1 MTERTL
7 KDLLEPFTFAN
18 GAAVK
23 NRLVM
28 APMTNF
34 ASNPDGT
41 VSDEEL
47 AYYERRSG
55 GVGIVI
61 TACVYVSAGGKGF
74 PGEFGA
80 DQDALIPSLKRLADA
95 IKGQGAKAVLQIFHG
110 GRQAP
115 PDLLPDKQPVSASAV
130 PAELQGGGQGPVPRE
145 LTDAEIEGIIA
156 DFGEATRRAIE
167 AGFDGVEIHG
177 ANGYLVQQFFSPH
190 SNRREDRWGGSLE
203 KRLTFPLAVLR
214 EVKKAAAKHAGPQE
228 FIVGYRFSPE
238 EPETPGITMAET
250 FALIDALA
258 AEGLDYLHVS
268 LQDFWAL
275 PRRGTEDTR
284 PRIEQIVDRAAG
296 KVPVIGVGSLY
307 KAEDAVKALD
317 SGVALVA
324 LGRPL
329 LIDPDW
335 VEKVEAGR
343 ASDIETELDP
353 SAQERLVIP
362 DYLWGAL
369 THTPGWVPVKSNA

>member
-1 MTERTL
+1 MTERTFQE
-7 KDLLEPFTFAN
+7 LLEPYAFAN
-18 GAAVK
+18 GAGLK
-23 NRLVM
+23 NRVVM

-34 ASNPDGT
+34 AANPDGT

-55 GVGIVI
+55 GVGMVI
-61 TACVYVSAGGKGF
+61 TACVYVAVGGKGF

-80 DQDALIPSLKRLADA
+80 DKDELIPSLKRLADT

-110 GRQAP
+110 GRQCP
-115 PDLLPDKQPVSASAV
+115 PDLLPDGQTVSASAV
-130 PAELQGGGQGPVPRE
+130 PAELPGGGQGPVPRE
-145 LTDAEIEGIIA
+145 LTDAEIESIIA
-156 DFGEATRRAIE
+156 AFGETTRRAIE

-203 KRLTFPLAVLR
+203 KRLAFPLAVLR
-214 EVKKAAAKHAGPQE
+214 EVKKAAAKHAGPE
-228 FIVGYRFSPE
+228 AFIVGYRFSPE

-250 FALIDALA
+250 FALVDALT

-268 LQDFWAL
+268 LREFWSL
-275 PRRGTEDTR
+275 PHRGTEDTR
-284 PRIEQIVDRAAG
+284 SRIEQIVDRAGG

-307 KAEDAVKALD
+307 KAEDAAQALN

-343 ASDIETELDP
+343 SSDVETELDP

-362 DYLWGAL
+362 NYLWGAI
-369 THTPGWVPVKSNA
+369 TNTPGWIPVKG